1 MDRRR
6 FLKVGSLLAAAA
18 AVAPGRLLA
27 SVTPGSAG
35 AAAARRCRVTV
46 VRRECFTDIQSRY
59 LDDPEAGPCPRFCQG
74 QTFTCSGGEM
84 PRGFCP
90 KAWECIRSHV
100 EAVLSDADPLLC
112 GEAPAD
118 RSVIACCN
126 DGTRPVIF
134 KITPM
139 L

>member
-6 FLKVGSLLAAAA
+6 FLKAGALLAAFTAMSPGKA
-18 AVAPGRLLA
+18 LAVGA
-27 SVTPGSAG
+27 SSATRP
-35 AAAARRCRVTV
+35 RRGCRVTV

-74 QTFTCSGGEM
+74 QSFDCADGRM

-100 EAVLSDADPLLC
+100 EAVLSDSDPLLC
-112 GEAPAD
+112 GDAPAD
-118 RSVIACCN
+118 RAVIACCN

-134 KITPM
+134 KITPYII
-139 L
+139 